1 MKIKNLTFFIL
12 YLTYFLPSAAHV
24 YADTIPSA
32 FRSTPEWHIGAE
44 LIPAYV
50 IPTNPYLE
58 GTNKEGKVISTYF
71 AAALKCDLSFN
82 PESRLGKLYPGLYQG
97 LGIQANTLFTNSLL
111 GNPVSIYVYQG
122 APIVNISRKLSFNYE
137 WKFGAAIGWKNYRHT
152 PESYN
157 YAITTPVTAH
167 MAVAFRF
174 KYRLSQRWSIAAGIE
189 ATHFSNGNTQF
200 PNGGINNIGLSLG
213 ASYTINPQ
221 HKAERPTPEMTEEAD
236 KARWIFDLIGYGA
249 WRRRTYI
256 LSDGY
261 DYLLPGKFGVA
272 GLQFSPMRQFNRWI
286 AAGVSLDAHYDE
298 SAGLPPYWVE
308 GTEGDTMKFRRPPFG
323 KQLCVGIAANAEFI
337 MPIFA
342 INVGVGVDMLSPVG
356 NNRFYQ
362 QLTLKAFVSRHI
374 FLNAGY
380 RLGDFKQPQ
389 NLMLG
394 AGYRF

>member
-1 MKIKNLTFFIL
+1 M
-12 YLTYFLPSAAHV
+12 
-24 YADTIPSA
+24 
-32 FRSTPEWHIGAE
+32 
-44 LIPAYV
+44 
-50 IPTNPYLE
+50 
-58 GTNKEGKVISTYF
+58 ISTYF

-82 PESRLGKLYPGLYQG
+82 PESRLGRLYPGLYQG

-157 YAITTPVTAH
+157 HAITTPVTAH

-174 KYRLSQRWSIAAGIE
+174 KYRLSRRWSIAAGIE

-221 HKAERPTPEMTEEAD
+221 QKAERPTPEMTEEAD
-236 KARWIFDLIGYGA
+236 KARWIFDIIGYGA

-298 SAGLPPYWVE
+298 SAGLPLL
-308 GTEGDTMKFRRPPFG
+308 GGRNRRRHNEIPPSTLRQATLCRDSG
-323 KQLCVGIAANAEFI
+323 KCRVHNADFC
-337 MPIFA
+337 
-342 INVGVGVDMLSPVG
+342 NK
-356 NNRFYQ
+356 RRCR
-362 QLTLKAFVSRHI
+362 SRHAFPRRQQQI
-374 FLNAGY
+374 LSAADTQGICKPSHLPQRRLPPRRLQAAPEPHARRRLPLLN
-380 RLGDFKQPQ
+380 PQ
-389 NLMLG
+389 FPG
-394 AGYRF
+394 I